1 VTTVVP
7 RTIRG
12 RVTVLAVTLTAMLL
26 IGASVLMIG
35 VLRWQLIDNLDENL
49 AQRADAIAAD
59 LGDGQGGGFGGD
71 EDLLVQVIASDGT
84 TATASSNLAGA
95 APIAP
100 LVPGYT
106 TTSAV
111 PGRSE
116 TFRVLTRKVD
126 TDNGPGYLL
135 VGINRDDV
143 TDPLRI
149 MTRTLALTVPAVVFL
164 LGVLTWW
171 LIGRVLRPVDTMR
184 AQMAEITASNLGG
197 RIPEPGTGDEI
208 DRLARTMNETL
219 ARVEDAVRHQQRFV
233 ADASHELRSPLTRIR
248 TELEVDLSQPPAS
261 ADPIAT
267 ERSVLDET
275 IALQRLVD
283 DLLHLARSDAGATD
297 LVGVSVDLDDIV
309 LTETRRLAERGRVI
323 VDSRRVSAAN
333 VTGAPSQLMHAV
345 QNLLDNAER
354 HASTTVTITLAETDG
369 LARLTVSDDGDG
381 IAADKRDEVFERFT
395 RLDEARTRD
404 AGGTGLG
411 LAITRDIIERH
422 GGTIRLAEG
431 PDTTFVIELP
441 ARR

>member
-1 VTTVVP
+1 MIP

-12 RVTVLAVTLTAMLL
+12 RVTLLAVTLTAALL

-35 VLRWQLIDNLDENL
+35 VLRWQLTDNLDENL
-49 AQRADAIAAD
+49 LQRVNAIAAS
-59 LGDGQGGGFGGD
+59 LGDAQATRVGGD
-71 EDLLVQVIASDGT
+71 EDVLVQVVGADGT
-84 TATASSNLAGA
+84 TIAASSNVEGA

-100 LVPGYT
+100 LEPGYT

-116 TFRVLTRKVD
+116 TFRVLTREVE
-126 TDNGPGYLL
+126 TASGAAYLL
-135 VGINRDDV
+135 VGVNRDDV

-149 MTRTLALTVPAVVFL
+149 MTRTLAITVPAVVFL

-171 LIGRVLRPVDTMR
+171 LIGRVLRPVDMMR

-248 TELEVDLSQPPAS
+248 TELEVDLSQPVQA

-267 ERSVLDET
+267 ERSVLAET
-275 IALQRLVD
+275 IGLQRLVD
-283 DLLHLARSDAGATD
+283 DLLHLARSDASATEF
-297 LVGVSVDLDDIV
+297 VGVSVDLDDIV
-309 LTETRRLAERGRVI
+309 LSETRWLVERGQVS

-333 VTGAPSQLMHAV
+333 VTGVPSQLTRAV

-354 HASTTVTITLAETDG
+354 HAASTVTITLAETDG
-369 LARLTVSDDGDG
+369 LARLTVSDDGAG
-381 IAADKRDEVFERFT
+381 IPEAKRGEVFERFT
-395 RLDEARTRD
+395 RLDEARSRD

-411 LAITRDIIERH
+411 LAITRDIVERH
-422 GGTIRLAEG
+422 GGTIRLADG
-431 PDTTFVIELP
+431 PITTFVVELP
-441 ARR
+441 VRR

>member
-1 VTTVVP
+1 MMP

-12 RVTVLAVTLTAMLL
+12 RVTVLAVTLTAALL
-26 IGASVLMIG
+26 IGASILMIG
-35 VLRWQLIDNLDENL
+35 VLRWQLTDNLEENL
-49 AQRADAIAAD
+49 LQRVNAIAAG
-59 LGDGQGGGFGGD
+59 LGDPQASRLGGD
-71 EDLLVQVIASDGT
+71 EDVLVQVVGTDGT
-84 TATASSNLAGA
+84 TIAASSNLEGA

-100 LVPGYT
+100 LEPGYT

-116 TFRVLTRKVD
+116 TFRVLTREVE
-126 TDNGPGYLL
+126 TDSGPAYLL
-135 VGINRDDV
+135 VGVNRDDV

-149 MTRTLALTVPAVVFL
+149 MTRTLAIMVPAVVFL

-197 RIPEPGTGDEI
+197 RIPEPATGDEI

-248 TELEVDLSQPPAS
+248 TELEVDLSQPDQA

-267 ERSVLDET
+267 ERSVLAET
-275 IALQRLVD
+275 IGLQRLVD
-283 DLLHLARSDAGATD
+283 DLLHLARSDAAASEF
-297 LVGVSVDLDDIV
+297 VGVSVDLDDIV
-309 LTETRRLAERGRVI
+309 LSETRWLVERGQVI

-333 VTGAPSQLMHAV
+333 VTGVPSQLTRAV

-354 HASTTVTITLAETDG
+354 HAATTVTITLAETDG
-369 LARLTVSDDGDG
+369 HARLTVSDDGAG
-381 IAADKRDEVFERFT
+381 IPADKRGEVFERFT
-395 RLDEARTRD
+395 RLDEARSRD

-411 LAITRDIIERH
+411 LAITRDIVERH
-422 GGTIRLAEG
+422 GGTITLADG
-431 PDTTFVIELP
+431 PITTFVVELP